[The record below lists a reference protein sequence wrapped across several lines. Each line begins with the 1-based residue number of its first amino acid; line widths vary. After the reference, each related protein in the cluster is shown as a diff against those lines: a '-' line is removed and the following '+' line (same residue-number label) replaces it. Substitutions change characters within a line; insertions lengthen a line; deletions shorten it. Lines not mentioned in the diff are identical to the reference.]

1 MEALMSKVHI
11 LLLVTLLGFGWDT
24 QPAASPAALWEEL
37 QRLPAGE
44 IWPGFRVSEYP
55 LAVFDGRDTC
65 LFAHP
70 RPPAGFTAMAGHP
83 RAWRYAGRHPAVM
96 ANTTVELGDVPTAT
110 VILTRGP
117 GPSDRE
123 WAAVAL
129 HEMFHAFAW
138 KRFPHW
144 GVNEMAAIGY
154 PKFRSDNLAGVALER
169 MALAEALRARDRA
182 MTISWVKTFLGLRR
196 SRFATL
202 PPESGDFESRNELN
216 EGMARYAELKALGRE
231 GDPGSLTPTPR
242 ADGVRRWGY
251 DSGCAQGALLDQ
263 LLAGWKDELGS
274 RPRASLADLLDEATA
289 ASPVAAAVIPPPR
302 RAEAAA
308 RAEAAVAAMRREL
321 ATLLAPFADPA
332 SWRIIIETEAG
343 GDALQTISFD
353 PMNMAQVGPQQV
365 VHTRMVRITAG
376 SGKIELLKAGA
387 PENGVK
393 VLFECVAEQ
402 RNRVVIAGFP
412 AEPLLQAEGDQV
424 RLSGGTVNMAFSGA
438 KLKRQGREI
447 RITLRR
453 P

>member
-1 MEALMSKVHI
+1 
-11 LLLVTLLGFGWDT
+11 
-24 QPAASPAALWEEL
+24 
-37 QRLPAGE
+37 
-44 IWPGFRVSEYP
+44 
-55 LAVFDGRDTC
+55 
-65 LFAHP
+65 
-70 RPPAGFTAMAGHP
+70 
-83 RAWRYAGRHPAVM
+83 
-96 ANTTVELGDVPTAT
+96 
-110 VILTRGP
+110 
-117 GPSDRE
+117 
-123 WAAVAL
+123 
-129 HEMFHAFAW
+129 
-138 KRFPHW
+138 
-144 GVNEMAAIGY
+144 
-154 PKFRSDNLAGVALER
+154 
-169 MALAEALRARDRA
+169 
-182 MTISWVKTFLGLRR
+182 
-196 SRFATL
+196 
-202 PPESGDFESRNELN
+202 
-216 EGMARYAELKALGRE
+216 
-231 GDPGSLTPTPR
+231 
-242 ADGVRRWGY
+242 
-251 DSGCAQGALLDQ
+251 
-263 LLAGWKDELGS
+263 
-274 RPRASLADLLDEATA
+274 
-289 ASPVAAAVIPPPR
+289 
-302 RAEAAA
+302 
-308 RAEAAVAAMRREL
+308 VAAMRREL